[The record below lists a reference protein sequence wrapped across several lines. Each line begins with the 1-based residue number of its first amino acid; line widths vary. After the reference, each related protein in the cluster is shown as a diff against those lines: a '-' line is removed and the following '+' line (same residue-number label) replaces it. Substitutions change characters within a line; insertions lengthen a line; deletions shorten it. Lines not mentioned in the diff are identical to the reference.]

1 MATERDKTKASTMAV
16 TNEVELLIE
25 KVAYKVADEVCK
37 RYDVQYRV
45 TFANFDA
52 QRQSRLDLHEANCP
66 GRRVGKGVV
75 VVLSGAAGAIGTGCV
90 LLIRLLLQCGK

>member
-1 MATERDKTKASTMAV
+1 MAV

-25 KVAYKVADEVCK
+25 KVAQRVAKEVVAEMMTTVNYK
-37 RYDVQYRV
+37 
-45 TFANFDA
+45 
-52 QRQSRLDLHEANCP
+52 RQMAIDLHEANCP
-66 GRRVGKGVV
+66 GHSVGKGVV